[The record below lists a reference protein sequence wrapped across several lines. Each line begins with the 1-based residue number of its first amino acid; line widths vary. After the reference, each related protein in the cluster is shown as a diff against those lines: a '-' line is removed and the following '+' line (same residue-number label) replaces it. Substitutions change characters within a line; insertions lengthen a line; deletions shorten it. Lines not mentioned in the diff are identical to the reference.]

1 MSHLEVAEEKR
12 DSRRKKNGFGS
23 KWIKATQWHAW
34 YTVCN
39 VKQDELWWIICNKR
53 MTKAILL
60 KRVVVV

>member
-12 DSRRKKNGFGS
+12 DSRRKKMDLIM
-23 KWIKATQWHAW
+23 IKATQWHAW